1 MVHPIYAC
9 AHLDGRVSSEHVFY
23 IDTLLWTLCLDLFYI
38 YLNVRIK
45 RTGIPTRLEKLR
57 ASNFHDLSK
66 GSKKYLVP
74 RGAVGYIENE
84 RNISTIKGRTR
95 QKRDVSSSLQGIH
108 REVNFFRLEAEF
120 HDQTCLE
127 EVSSK
132 KFSYISTFKKRKIK
146 VDVMEKESVEMW
158 HQDIEDSSK
167 KILLYSRHLNVVCP
181 I

>member
-23 IDTLLWTLCLDLFYI
+23 IDTLLWTLCLDAFYI
-38 YLNVRIK
+38 YLNVKIR

-66 GSKKYLVP
+66 GSKKCLVP

-84 RNISTIKGRTR
+84 RNMSTNRGRIR
-95 QKRDVSSSLQGIH
+95 QKRDAGSSLQGIQ
-108 REVNFFRLEAEF
+108 REVNFFSLEAEF
-120 HDQTCLE
+120 HDQMCLG

-132 KFSYISTFKKRKIK
+132 KFSYISTFKKKKIK
-146 VDVMEKESVEMW
+146 VDVREKERFEMW
-158 HQDIEDSSK
+158 HQDVDNSSK